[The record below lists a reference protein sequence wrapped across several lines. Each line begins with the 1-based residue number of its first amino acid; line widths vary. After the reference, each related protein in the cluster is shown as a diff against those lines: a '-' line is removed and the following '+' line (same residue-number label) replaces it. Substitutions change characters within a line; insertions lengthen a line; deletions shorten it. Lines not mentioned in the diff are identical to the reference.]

1 LDFFEDLLGD
11 PRSDTEEGGHYVH
24 FRGMFWGFVE
34 LTAASKAYLLL
45 AAQLK

>member
-1 LDFFEDLLGD
+1 LRICSGFHVAIL
-11 PRSDTEEGGHYVH
+11 RRGGHYVH